1 MKPVFTYVYDHRHV
15 CLWIVLSS
23 IVFAVVFAL
32 YGITLKAV
40 WYPLLISG
48 MIGIVLLVLGFIRF
62 GKKHREL
69 DHIFIEKGAISD
81 ITDALPSAE
90 TLEEEDYQS
99 LIARIE
105 SVYRAEKGE
114 WEAARRDMDD
124 YYATWVHQIKAPIAV
139 MKVLL
144 QQEDTLENRELS
156 AELFRVEQ
164 YAEMAL
170 SYIRLGE
177 GASDLVIQEYA
188 LDGIV
193 RKAVRKYAGQFI
205 RRKIR
210 LVYEGTD
217 IRVITDEKWLAFMI
231 EQILSNAVK
240 YTPEGAVTITV
251 DDRKCLS
258 ITDTGIG
265 ISPEDMPRI
274 FEKGYTGY
282 NGRLDK
288 KSTGI
293 GLSLTKEAAGLL
305 QIGISMESQVG
316 RGTTVFLNLAQK
328 RVCGE

>member
-114 WEAARRDMDD
+114 
-124 YYATWVHQIKAPIAV
+124 
-139 MKVLL
+139 
-144 QQEDTLENRELS
+144 
-156 AELFRVEQ
+156 
-164 YAEMAL
+164 
-170 SYIRLGE
+170 
-177 GASDLVIQEYA
+177 
-188 LDGIV
+188 
-193 RKAVRKYAGQFI
+193 
-205 RRKIR
+205 
-210 LVYEGTD
+210 
-217 IRVITDEKWLAFMI
+217 
-231 EQILSNAVK
+231 
-240 YTPEGAVTITV
+240 
-251 DDRKCLS
+251 
-258 ITDTGIG
+258 
-265 ISPEDMPRI
+265 
-274 FEKGYTGY
+274 
-282 NGRLDK
+282 
-288 KSTGI
+288 
-293 GLSLTKEAAGLL
+293 
-305 QIGISMESQVG
+305 
-316 RGTTVFLNLAQK
+316 
-328 RVCGE
+328 